1 MSFDFS
7 TLVTDRTESDAA
19 YAKVLSGKGLNGMSN
34 TEKAEWL
41 SGLKGAYNAS
51 DLNRVETAVAYLA
64 ETLRTLP
71 DILKEYAASK
81 GVAWDA
87 FFDVPYDP
95 LACDLTTKID
105 WSINDVPT
113 FVQMKR
119 YLSNVVTLCEALSLD
134 TTYLPDSMV
143 KLNWQGANAIE
154 KALESLDRAIKALET
169 EIKAFLDKT
178 AAAWMYSGDLYAGEV

>member
-7 TLVTDRTESDAA
+7 TLVTDRTESDVA
-19 YAKVLSGKGLNGMSN
+19 YAKMLSGKGLNGMSN

-64 ETLRTLP
+64 EMLRTLP
-71 DILKEYAASK
+71 GILKEYAASK

-95 LACDLTTKID
+95 LTYDLTTKID

-113 FVQMKR
+113 FVQMER
-119 YLSNVVTLCEALSLD
+119 YLSNVVILREALSLD
-134 TTYLPDSMV
+134 TTDLPGSMDN
-143 KLNWQGANAIE
+143 LTIDGANAIE
-154 KALESLDRAIKALET
+154 KALKGLDGAIS
-169 EIKAFLDKT
+169 AFDAKTKVDLDNT
-178 AAAWMYSGDLYAGEV
+178 ASVWIYSGEIYASEV